1 MKEIMRRSKLKNKAN
16 KSDKEKDNSITSNE
30 IKSVN

>member
-16 KSDKEKDNSITSNE
+16 KSDKEEDNSNE